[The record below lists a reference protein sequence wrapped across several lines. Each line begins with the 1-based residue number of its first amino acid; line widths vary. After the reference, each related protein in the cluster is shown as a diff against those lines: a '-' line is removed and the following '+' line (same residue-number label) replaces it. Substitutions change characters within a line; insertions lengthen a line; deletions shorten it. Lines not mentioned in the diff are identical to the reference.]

1 MGTVPNP
8 KRTTT
13 VQLAPQL
20 AVSNSLRRRDSNTI
34 LERERNQKLTSAVT
48 SRCMQGEESSEALS
62 ALTTCEPL
70 EGGKLRARCPSYTNR
85 PASVKLEKD
94 EESGASEGQ
103 TGRCPNDMRGSC
115 MDSNANLSTLAT
127 AGRVDVCKAGLPAP
141 AAPSKVDTPTDGK
154 GAKAPCY
161 EEVSTEAKAQNLR
174 KDACEGLQ
182 NSNDG
187 SAVGLKSGHN
197 SNHSSSPRSSSSE
210 ASRVQGDANSTRVG
224 TEAGTPLSQMSEG
237 GAILPGISTSLVSSP
252 MLPEPPLQS
261 TKTDASGT
269 SLVGRQKS
277 ECKTGNKSSDTLRDE
292 MLAERRHV
300 AVTTKKSL
308 HPVVPEKD
316 VKSPGDSKPISKTDL
331 PSMASPSNNPTSEG
345 QRRNG
350 DWSPMDVGRKAIN
363 GKGTTAEP
371 KQENLQGHQKQ
382 YKEVATMTASMEC
395 CPLSV
400 KRCQDAEVQAVADVR
415 SQSAGTSPHM
425 TPFAVPPKPI
435 STAKEEAE
443 SLTIVYQANAE
454 SPSSDEISAGG
465 VVFCDAGIQTI
476 VATHIHTGL
485 QHRASLPA
493 VDHLAEKVRVEAGLC
508 TNMSTSINKCPGS
521 ALQQDIE
528 LGSKPNESGL
538 LCNMQKALPPL
549 QPVYQINIESHPPS
563 DSNLHNKGLLTTA
576 PTVSVAPPSGHAAE
590 VSDAGLPVKPATS
603 NQEVQAIA
611 ALPPQ
616 AAKGPSAVPPA
627 LQTDHCTQT
636 APPCIKG
643 NESKVDKPPQLNKL
657 LEGDGVEPRKD
668 GAVKQATTGSGRQQG
683 HKPDRE
689 TIANRGLLGQR
700 KKEQDKRKK
709 DTEAASKSNKGKS
722 IHDVVWDE
730 QGMTWEVYGASVD
743 PESLGF
749 AIQSH
754 LQNKIKEHEN
764 QTLPRSS
771 LRKSISSQASQGR
784 NPKRGN
790 RSVFRSMLQSVRRPN
805 CCSRPPPSSVLD

>member
-20 AVSNSLRRRDSNTI
+20 AVSNSLRRRDSSTI
-34 LERERNQKLTSAVT
+34 LERERNQNLTSAVT
-48 SRCMQGEESSEALS
+48 SKCRQGEESSEPLS

-70 EGGKLRARCPSYTNR
+70 EGGKLRARCPSYPSR
-85 PASVKLEKD
+85 PASVKMEKD
-94 EESGASEGQ
+94 EETGASEGQ
-103 TGRCPNDMRGSC
+103 TGQCPNVVRSSC
-115 MDSNANLSTLAT
+115 VDSNANLTTLAT
-127 AGRVDVCKAGLPAP
+127 AGTVDVCKAGLPAS

-154 GAKAPCY
+154 GAKAPCS
-161 EEVSTEAKAQNLR
+161 EEVSAESKAQNLR
-174 KDACEGLQ
+174 TDACEGLR

-187 SAVGLKSGHN
+187 SATVLKSNRN
-197 SNHSSSPRSSSSE
+197 SNRGSSPRSSSSE
-210 ASRVQGDANSTRVG
+210 VSRMQGNANSTRVG
-224 TEAGTPLSQMSEG
+224 SEAGTPLSQMSEG

-252 MLPEPPLQS
+252 MFPEPPLQS
-261 TKTDASGT
+261 AKTDASGT

-277 ECKTGNKSSDTLRDE
+277 ECKTGNKSSDTLRDG
-292 MLAERRHV
+292 MLAEHRHV
-300 AVTTKKSL
+300 AETTKKL
-308 HPVVPEKD
+308 LQPVGPEKD

-331 PSMASPSNNPTSEG
+331 PSMASPSKNPTSEG

-350 DWSPMDVGRKAIN
+350 EWSPTDVGHKAIN
-363 GKGTTAEP
+363 GKDTTAEQ
-371 KQENLQGHQKQ
+371 KQANLQGRQKQ
-382 YKEVATMTASMEC
+382 YKEAATMTASVEC
-395 CPLSV
+395 CPPSV

-425 TPFAVPPKPI
+425 IPFAVPHKPI

-443 SLTIVYQANAE
+443 SLTIVYQANVE
-454 SPSSDEISAGG
+454 SLSSDEMSAGG
-465 VVFCDAGIQTI
+465 VVFCDAGIQTL

-485 QHRASLPA
+485 QHRASLQA
-493 VDHLAEKVRVEAGLC
+493 VDHLAEKVRLEAGLC
-508 TNMSTSINKCPGS
+508 ANVSTSINQCPGS
-521 ALQQDIE
+521 ALQQDIG
-528 LGSKPNESGL
+528 LGSKSNEPGL
-538 LCNMQKALPPL
+538 LCNIQKALPPL

-563 DSNLHNKGLLTTA
+563 DSDLHNKGLLTTA
-576 PTVSVAPPSGHAAE
+576 PTASVAPPSGHAAE

-603 NQEVQAIA
+603 NQAVPAIA
-611 ALPPQ
+611 ASPPK
-616 AAKGPSAVPPA
+616 AAEGPSAVPPA
-627 LQTDHCTQT
+627 LQMDHCTQT
-636 APPCIKG
+636 VPPCMKR
-643 NESKVDKPPQLNKL
+643 NESKVDDPPQLKKL
-657 LEGDGVEPRKD
+657 LEGDGVELRKD
-668 GAVKQATTGSGRQQG
+668 GAVKQATRQQG
-683 HKPDRE
+683 NKPDRE
-689 TIANRGLLGQR
+689 ATASRGQ
-700 KKEQDKRKK
+700 KKREQDKRKK
-709 DTEAASKSNKGKS
+709 DTVAASKSNKGKS

-764 QTLPRSS
+764 QTISRSS

-784 NPKRGN
+784 KPKRGN